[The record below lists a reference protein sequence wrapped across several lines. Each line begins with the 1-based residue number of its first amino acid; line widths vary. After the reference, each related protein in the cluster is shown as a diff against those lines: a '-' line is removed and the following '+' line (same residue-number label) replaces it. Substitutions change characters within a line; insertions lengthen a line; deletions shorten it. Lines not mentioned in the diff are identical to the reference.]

1 MNKSASIAPAK
12 KGSGAS
18 VNAPKETKKEK
29 VTVFRKKRLN
39 EVFLFITSKCNSK
52 CKTCFYHEFLNS
64 NQDMTFE
71 QIKHISETSPDFRK
85 LWLSG
90 GEPFLRDE
98 LADIIKLFYDNNH
111 IKEINLPTNGLSTE
125 RIIEK
130 TGQILEQCPEM
141 KVHLN
146 FSLDGLGKTHDKIR
160 GVPGNFKKTIRSM
173 ELVKEKYGDNPN
185 LFINVATVITPE
197 GYHEAFDLGVYLLIK
212 ELISTQYFEIIRGD
226 TKDPNVKNLTIEEV
240 RELRKK
246 VYPLV
251 AEHAKILFK
260 HFKGAKRKLA
270 EVYYLGFVRFLNNIQ
285 DSNFL
290 GPKDWGMKCTAGETT
305 IVFDHNGDFRAC
317 EMRDP
322 IGNMR
327 DYDYDMQKALFSDKM
342 KQEID
347 AIGGG
352 KKANCWC
359 THGCWITSSL
369 IFSPTSLLFRLPWA
383 YHKAKGD
390 LVENFTLPDID
401 IEAIENYEVEKESPV
416 LKEAE
421 IAK

>member
-1 MNKSASIAPAK
+1 MTESVLTETQETVTEKTVPTPDVTEIKNKIQQPEK
-12 KGSGAS
+12 T
-18 VNAPKETKKEK
+18 KEGITI
-29 VTVFRKKRLN
+29 FRKKKLA
-39 EVFLFITSKCNSK
+39 EVFLFITSRCNSK
-52 CKTCFYHEFLNS
+52 CKTCFYHDFLNS
-64 NQDMTFE
+64 NQDMSFE
-71 QIKHISETSPDFRK
+71 QIKHISETAPEFRK

-98 LADIIKLFYDNNH
+98 LSEIIKLFYDNNK

-125 RIIEK
+125 RIVEK
-130 TGQILEQCPEM
+130 TGQILEQCPGM

-146 FSLDGLGKTHDKIR
+146 FSLDGIGKTHDVIR
-160 GVPGNFKKTIRSM
+160 GVPGNFKKTIRTM
-173 ELVKEKYGDNPN
+173 ELVKEKYGNHPD
-185 LFINVATVITPE
+185 LLINVATVITPE
-197 GYHEAFDLGVYLLIK
+197 GYHEAFDLGVYLLKK

-226 TKDPNVKNLTIEEV
+226 PKDPDVKNLTKEEI

-260 HFKGAKRKLA
+260 QFKGVKRKIA
-270 EVYYLGFVRFLNNIQ
+270 ETYYLGFVRFLNNIQ
-285 DSNFL
+285 DANFF

-305 IVFDHNGDFRAC
+305 IVFDHNGDFRSC
-317 EMRDP
+317 EMRP
-322 IGNMR
+322 AIGNMR
-327 DYDYDMQKALFSDKM
+327 DYDYDLNKALHSDVM
-342 KQEID
+342 KKEVEE
-347 AIGGG
+347 IGGG

-390 LVENFTLPDID
+390 LIDNFELPDID
-401 IEAIENYEVEKESPV
+401 IEAIENYLEN
-416 LKEAE
+416 
-421 IAK
+421 